1 MDVQDIVW
9 EHLKRVGATGLCN
22 ESCGCEAPDLMP
34 CDNCTRSCVP
44 AVRRKCGP
52 DCEECGGDGGCM
64 TPLEPVA
71 KARADKLGMICRLT
85 DENGR
90 DYSSSPSSV
99 KERSH
104 SSAAINMARA
114 PVE

>member
-1 MDVQDIVW
+1 MTMDVQEIVW

-34 CDNCTRSCVP
+34 CDDCTRTCVP

-64 TPLEPVA
+64 VA
-71 KARADKLGMICRLT
+71 FNEG
-85 DENGR
+85 G
-90 DYSSSPSSV
+90 
-99 KERSH
+99 
-104 SSAAINMARA
+104 
-114 PVE
+114 

>member
-1 MDVQDIVW
+1 MDVQEIVW

-34 CDNCTRSCVP
+34 CDDCTRTCVP

-64 TPLEPVA
+64 TPLEPREGDPANVLAHVA
-71 KARADKLGMICRLT
+71 ETSEANMQTKV
-85 DENGR
+85 GR
-90 DYSSSPSSV
+90 
-99 KERSH
+99 
-104 SSAAINMARA
+104 
-114 PVE
+114 

>member
-34 CDNCTRSCVP
+34 CEDCTRTCVP

-64 TPLEPVA
+64 TPLEPVEGDPA
-71 KARADKLGMICRLT
+71 NAGAVPRRNDVGTSPLLAVSESGDKA
-85 DENGR
+85 
-90 DYSSSPSSV
+90 
-99 KERSH
+99 
-104 SSAAINMARA
+104 
-114 PVE
+114 

>member
-1 MDVQDIVW
+1 MTMDVQEIVW

-34 CDNCTRSCVP
+34 CYDCTRTCVP

-64 TPLEPVA
+64 TPLEPVEGDPA
-71 KARADKLGMICRLT
+71 NAEHLARK
-85 DENGR
+85 
-90 DYSSSPSSV
+90 SPECAGSESGG
-99 KERSH
+99 
-104 SSAAINMARA
+104 
-114 PVE
+114 VE